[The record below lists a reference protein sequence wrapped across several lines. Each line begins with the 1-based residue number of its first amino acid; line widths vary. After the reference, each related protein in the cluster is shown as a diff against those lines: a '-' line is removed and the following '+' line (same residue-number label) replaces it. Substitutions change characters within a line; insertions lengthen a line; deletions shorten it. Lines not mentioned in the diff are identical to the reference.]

1 LKANINPKSAG
12 ICRML
17 FTNKQLN
24 TGSWLDNIFNFKH
37 LPINK
42 ETTETMKTAGGSSF
56 WRHVS
61 VQLCPAFETII
72 LIKYYNK
79 FHAY

>member
-1 LKANINPKSAG
+1 
-12 ICRML
+12 ML

-37 LPINK
+37 LSINK